1 MNKYNDLELSILS
14 CLLQRP
20 ELMKNVILEDKHFKK
35 HLNIWIF
42 MKSVYEKFGTFDMTI
57 IINITKNRHQ
67 MCEYIMWLYDK
78 EPAPSLFEMYKKQLI
93 DEFEKSEKD
102 KYIIN
107 NIYIL
112 ANDLFVG
119 NISTERFK
127 EKCDEIYEK
136 AN

>member
-1 MNKYNDLELSILS
+1 MKKYDDLELSILS

-20 ELMKNVILEDKHFKK
+20 ELMKDVILEDKHFKK

-42 MKSVYEKFGTFDMTI
+42 MKSVYEKFGTFDLTI
-57 IINITKNRHQ
+57 IINISKNRYQ
-67 MCEYIMWLYDK
+67 MSEYIMWLYDK
-78 EPAPSLFEMYKKQLI
+78 EPAPSLFDLYQKQLI

-112 ANDLFVG
+112 ANDWKHF
-119 NISTERFK
+119 N
-127 EKCDEIYEK
+127 
-136 AN
+136 

>member
-1 MNKYNDLELSILS
+1 MNKYNDLELSVLF

-20 ELMKNVILEDKHFKK
+20 ELMKNVLLEDKDIKK

-78 EPAPSLFEMYKKQLI
+78 EPAPSLFEMYQKQLI

-119 NISTERFK
+119 NISTETFK

>member
-1 MNKYNDLELSILS
+1 
-14 CLLQRP
+14 
-20 ELMKNVILEDKHFKK
+20 
-35 HLNIWIF
+35 
-42 MKSVYEKFGTFDMTI
+42 
-57 IINITKNRHQ
+57 
-67 MCEYIMWLYDK
+67 
-78 EPAPSLFEMYKKQLI
+78 MYQKQLI